1 MYYEEDRFNPVN
13 EDNDPHD
20 DNFSSKKKKNDILS
34 EIKQL
39 DKGFHK
45 LKHCI
50 NKTENRKV
58 NIELYVSGSIGTR
71 IRNAVTGIRYN
82 YKVGSADEDLFFS
95 VKISTGELAS
105 IDGSLFYD
113 NPEQYERHFFTK
125 LNPDMKARWYDKN
138 LEARRRNAVKTT

>member
-20 DNFSSKKKKNDILS
+20 DNFSNKKKKNDILS
-34 EIKQL
+34 EIKKL

-50 NKTENRKV
+50 NKAENRKV
-58 NIELYVSGSIGTR
+58 NIELYVSGNIGTR

-82 YKVGSADEDLFFS
+82 YKIGSLDEDLLFS
-95 VKISTGELAS
+95 VKISTGELGS

-125 LNPDMKARWYDKN
+125 LNPDIKTRWYDKN
-138 LEARRRNAVKTT
+138 LEARRRNALKTT